1 MMTVGPFT
9 GRRCGSAPTTAR
21 RAPGTRAEGEAMKFL
36 VTYRERRADFDPA
49 AAQRRA
55 ARLLSERAMPAGLKV
70 HELLSRIGAGGGYA
84 VVETA
89 EAEDLQHLAGLFA
102 AYDCRIEPVVDIA
115 VHETARA
122 PKGTGATPASGAA
135 TETRRPLPEMPA
147 SEPHEG
153 AFSDDD
159 VYDTED

>member
-1 MMTVGPFT
+1 
-9 GRRCGSAPTTAR
+9 
-21 RAPGTRAEGEAMKFL
+21 MKFL

-55 ARLLSERAMPAGLKV
+55 ARLLTERAMPPGLKV
-70 HELLSRIGAGGGYA
+70 HELLSRIGGGGGYA
-84 VVETA
+84 VVETGDA
-89 EAEDLQHLAGLFA
+89 GDLQHLAGLFS
-102 AYDCRIEPVVDIA
+102 AYDCRIEPVIDLSFTA
-115 VHETARA
+115 PAGEAGGEPARHET
-122 PKGTGATPASGAA
+122 
-135 TETRRPLPEMPA
+135 LPEMPA

>member
-1 MMTVGPFT
+1 
-9 GRRCGSAPTTAR
+9 
-21 RAPGTRAEGEAMKFL
+21 MKFL

-55 ARLLSERAMPAGLKV
+55 ARLLTERAMPAGLKV
-70 HELLSRIGAGGGYA
+70 HELLSRIGGGGGYA

-89 EAEDLQHLAGLFA
+89 EAEDLQHLAGLFS
-102 AYDCRIEPVVDIA
+102 AYDCRIEPVQDIA
-115 VHETARA
+115 FNGAGSQASDEAEASPPAGPARSRL
-122 PKGTGATPASGAA
+122 PA
-135 TETRRPLPEMPA
+135 MPA

>member
-1 MMTVGPFT
+1 
-9 GRRCGSAPTTAR
+9 
-21 RAPGTRAEGEAMKFL
+21 MKFL

-55 ARLLSERAMPAGLKV
+55 ARLLSERAMPTGLKV

-122 PKGTGATPASGAA
+122 PKPAGGAPPAADA
-135 TETRRPLPEMPA
+135 RRPLPEMPA

>member
-1 MMTVGPFT
+1 
-9 GRRCGSAPTTAR
+9 
-21 RAPGTRAEGEAMKFL
+21 MKFL
-36 VTYRERRADFDPA
+36 VTFRERRADFDPV

-55 ARLLSERAMPAGLKV
+55 ARLLTERAMPPGLRV
-70 HELLSRIGAGGGYA
+70 HELLSSIGGSGGYA

-89 EAEDLQHLAGLFA
+89 EAEDLQHLAALFS
-102 AYDCRIEPVVDIA
+102 AYECRIEPVLDLSF
-115 VHETARA
+115 
-122 PKGTGATPASGAA
+122 KGAGAA
-135 TETRRPLPEMPA
+135 EPAAAPAPAGRDALPEMPP

>member
-1 MMTVGPFT
+1 
-9 GRRCGSAPTTAR
+9 
-21 RAPGTRAEGEAMKFL
+21 MKFL

-55 ARLLSERAMPAGLKV
+55 ARLLTERAMPQGLKV
-70 HELLSRIGAGGGYA
+70 HELLSRIGGGGGYA

-89 EAEDLQHLAGLFA
+89 EAADLQHLAGLFA
-102 AYDCRIEPVVDIA
+102 AYDCRIEPVIDLSFTGSSHADEIA
-115 VHETARA
+115 SEPVPHQA
-122 PKGTGATPASGAA
+122 
-135 TETRRPLPEMPA
+135 LPEMPP

>member
-1 MMTVGPFT
+1 
-9 GRRCGSAPTTAR
+9 
-21 RAPGTRAEGEAMKFL
+21 MKFL

-55 ARLLSERAMPAGLKV
+55 ARLLTERAMPAGLKV
-70 HELLSRIGAGGGYA
+70 HELLSRIGGGGGYA

-89 EAEDLQHLAGLFA
+89 VAEDLQHLASLFS
-102 AYDCRIEPVVDIA
+102 AYDCRIEPVMDLSFNEA
-115 VHETARA
+115 ARA
-122 PKGTGATPASGAA
+122 GSALAEPSSPEPREA
-135 TETRRPLPEMPA
+135 LPEMPR

>member
-1 MMTVGPFT
+1 
-9 GRRCGSAPTTAR
+9 
-21 RAPGTRAEGEAMKFL
+21 MKFL

-55 ARLLSERAMPAGLKV
+55 ARLLAERALPTGLVV
-70 HELLSRIGAGGGYA
+70 HQMVARIGGGGGYA

-89 EAEDLQHLAGLFA
+89 EAEALQHLAGLFA

-115 VHETARA
+115 FRRETAVDA
-122 PKGTGATPASGAA
+122 PAGGPASAQHHQ
-135 TETRRPLPEMPA
+135 PLPEMPA

>member
-1 MMTVGPFT
+1 
-9 GRRCGSAPTTAR
+9 
-21 RAPGTRAEGEAMKFL
+21 MKFL

-55 ARLLSERAMPAGLKV
+55 ARLLTERAMPPGLKV
-70 HELLSRIGAGGGYA
+70 HELLSRIGGGGGYA

-89 EAEDLQHLAGLFA
+89 EAEDLQHLAGLFS
-102 AYDCRIEPVVDIA
+102 AYECRIEPVLDLSFNGA
-115 VHETARA
+115 AKAEQA
-122 PKGTGATPASGAA
+122 ATPLAGPSGA
-135 TETRRPLPEMPA
+135 LPEMPP

>member
-1 MMTVGPFT
+1 
-9 GRRCGSAPTTAR
+9 
-21 RAPGTRAEGEAMKFL
+21 MKFL

-55 ARLLSERAMPAGLKV
+55 ARLLTERAMPPGLRV
-70 HELLSRIGAGGGYA
+70 HELLSRIGGGGGYA

-89 EAEDLQHLAGLFA
+89 EAEDLQHLAGLFS
-102 AYDCRIEPVVDIA
+102 AYECRIEPVLDL
-115 VHETARA
+115 
-122 PKGTGATPASGAA
+122 SFNGAA
-135 TETRRPLPEMPA
+135 KAEPAAAAPPPGHRDGLPDMPP

>member
-1 MMTVGPFT
+1 
-9 GRRCGSAPTTAR
+9 
-21 RAPGTRAEGEAMKFL
+21 MKFL

-55 ARLLSERAMPAGLKV
+55 ARLLAERAMPPGLKV
-70 HELLSRIGAGGGYA
+70 HELLSRIGGGGGYA

-89 EAEDLQHLAGLFA
+89 EAEDLQHLAGLFS
-102 AYDCRIEPVVDIA
+102 AYDCLIEPVLDL
-115 VHETARA
+115 TFN
-122 PKGTGATPASGAA
+122 GAA
-135 TETRRPLPEMPA
+135 GRIAGAERPAAGGAPAQAGTLPEMPPG
-147 SEPHEG
+147 EPHEG

>member
-1 MMTVGPFT
+1 
-9 GRRCGSAPTTAR
+9 
-21 RAPGTRAEGEAMKFL
+21 MKFL

-55 ARLLSERAMPAGLKV
+55 ARLLGERAMPAGLKV

-122 PKGTGATPASGAA
+122 PKATNEKPASDAA
-135 TETRRPLPEMPA
+135 GTRRPLPEMPA

>member
-1 MMTVGPFT
+1 
-9 GRRCGSAPTTAR
+9 
-21 RAPGTRAEGEAMKFL
+21 MKFL

-55 ARLLSERAMPAGLKV
+55 ARLLTERAMPPGLQV
-70 HELLSRIGAGGGYA
+70 HELLSRIGGGGGYA

-89 EAEDLQHLAGLFA
+89 EAEDLQHLAGLFS
-102 AYDCRIEPVVDIA
+102 AYDCRIEPVLDLSFNVADKL
-115 VHETARA
+115 ARTERPAAQPA
-122 PKGTGATPASGAA
+122 PARGGD
-135 TETRRPLPEMPA
+135 LPEMPPG
-147 SEPHEG
+147 EPHEG

>member
-1 MMTVGPFT
+1 
-9 GRRCGSAPTTAR
+9 
-21 RAPGTRAEGEAMKFL
+21 MKFL

-55 ARLLSERAMPAGLKV
+55 ARLLNERVMPAGLV
-70 HELLSRIGAGGGYA
+70 MHELLARIGAGGGYA
-84 VVETA
+84 VVETSDA
-89 EAEDLQHLAGLFA
+89 NDLQHLAGMFS
-102 AYDCRIEPVVDIA
+102 AYDCRIEPVVYI
-115 VHETARA
+115 VFNGLR
-122 PKGTGATPASGAA
+122 SGASA
-135 TETRRPLPEMPA
+135 PSPVPHPPLPEIPA

>member
-1 MMTVGPFT
+1 
-9 GRRCGSAPTTAR
+9 
-21 RAPGTRAEGEAMKFL
+21 MKFL

-55 ARLLSERAMPAGLKV
+55 ARLLAERVMPPGLVV
-70 HELLSRIGAGGGYA
+70 HELLSRIGGGGGYA

-89 EAEDLQHLAGLFA
+89 ESEDLQHLAGLFS
-102 AYDCRIEPVVDIA
+102 AYDCRIEPVMDLAFNGPVREKQA
-115 VHETARA
+115 AA
-122 PKGTGATPASGAA
+122 PPAAAGRAA
-135 TETRRPLPEMPA
+135 TLPEMPP

>member
-1 MMTVGPFT
+1 
-9 GRRCGSAPTTAR
+9 
-21 RAPGTRAEGEAMKFL
+21 MKFL

-55 ARLLSERAMPAGLKV
+55 ARLLTERAMPAGLKV
-70 HELLSRIGAGGGYA
+70 LELLSRIGGGGGYA

-89 EAEDLQHLAGLFA
+89 EAEDLQHLASLFS
-102 AYDCRIEPVVDIA
+102 AYECRIEPVLDL
-115 VHETARA
+115 
-122 PKGTGATPASGAA
+122 SYNGAA
-135 TETRRPLPEMPA
+135 RVDAPSAAPGSGSRQSLPEMPPT
-147 SEPHEG
+147 EPHEG

>member
-1 MMTVGPFT
+1 
-9 GRRCGSAPTTAR
+9 
-21 RAPGTRAEGEAMKFL
+21 MKFL

-55 ARLLSERAMPAGLKV
+55 ARLLTERAMPAGLKV
-70 HELLSRIGAGGGYA
+70 LELLSRIGGGGGYA

-89 EAEDLQHLAGLFA
+89 EAEDLQHLASLFS
-102 AYDCRIEPVVDIA
+102 AYECRIEPVLDL
-115 VHETARA
+115 
-122 PKGTGATPASGAA
+122 SYNGAA
-135 TETRRPLPEMPA
+135 RSDTSAAPPAPGARQTLPEMPPT
-147 SEPHEG
+147 EPHEG

>member
-1 MMTVGPFT
+1 
-9 GRRCGSAPTTAR
+9 
-21 RAPGTRAEGEAMKFL
+21 MKFL

-55 ARLLSERAMPAGLKV
+55 ARLLTERAMPVGLKV
-70 HELLSRIGAGGGYA
+70 HELLSRIGGGGGYA

-89 EAEDLQHLAGLFA
+89 EADDLQHLAGLFS
-102 AYDCRIEPVVDIA
+102 AYDCRIEPVQDIA
-115 VHETARA
+115 FNGAGLDMRDEAAAAPAAETPR
-122 PKGTGATPASGAA
+122 S
-135 TETRRPLPEMPA
+135 RLPPMPA